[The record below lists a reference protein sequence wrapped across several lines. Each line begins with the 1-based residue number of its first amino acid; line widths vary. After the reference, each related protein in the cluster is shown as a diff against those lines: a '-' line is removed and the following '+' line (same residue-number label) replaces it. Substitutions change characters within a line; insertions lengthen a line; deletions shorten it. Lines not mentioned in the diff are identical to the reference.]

1 MIFASS
7 GGARSSS
14 AVIAL
19 TVPAVP
25 TGMNTGVSISPRG
38 VWRMPA
44 RAFPSV
50 ASSSNDQPGVG
61 SLLITMH
68 YHRVAIAEEAIARGD
83 RVAVRGEHALGA
95 GKRAHQHQQRRFGE
109 MKVRDQMTHEERVI
123 GVWVNEEV
131 GRAGASNAARCFECA

>member
-25 TGMNTGVSISPRG
+25 TGMNTGVSMSPRG
-38 VWRMPA
+38 VCRMPA
-44 RAFPSV
+44 RALPRV

-61 SLLITMH
+61 RSNFTVH
-68 YHRVAIAEEAIARGD
+68 QHRIAVAEEPIALGD
-83 RVAVRGEHALGA
+83 RVAICAEHALGA
-95 GKRAHQHQQRRFGE
+95 GERAHLHQQRRFGE
-109 MKVRDQMTHEERVI
+109 VEVRDLVLDQE
-123 GVWVNEEV
+123 
-131 GRAGASNAARCFECA
+131 